1 MITEAKTRTR
11 LLIGLAGLG
20 LVTATLPLWLGARP
34 TQKTEAMRET
44 EVVRAQFTSEGAAV
58 RPDNWRSW
66 TFIGAPV
73 TPNALNGGEAPFP
86 EFHNV
91 YIEPTAFESYQM
103 TGQFPEG
110 TQLAKELVSVISD
123 AAHEDGS
130 TVQVSGRGYFQ
141 GEFQGLELAV
151 KESSRFPDEPGGW
164 AYFSFGHQ
172 SEPYAES
179 ATAFPAAGCNA
190 CHQVNAAQDWVFTQF
205 YPLLR
210 EIEFGPRAIVVP

>member
-1 MITEAKTRTR
+1 MFTEKKTRTR
-11 LLIGLAGLG
+11 LLIALAGLG

-34 TQKTEAMRET
+34 TQET
-44 EVVRAQFTSEGAAV
+44 VVERAQFTSEGEAV
-58 RPDNWRSW
+58 RPDDWRSW
-66 TFIGAPV
+66 TFIGAPL

-91 YIEPTAFESYQM
+91 YIEPTALESYQM

-110 TQLAKELVSVISD
+110 TQLVKELVSVISD

-164 AYFSFGHQ
+164 AYFSFGHHP
-172 SEPYAES
+172 EPYAES
-179 ATAFPAAGCNA
+179 ATAFPTATCNG
-190 CHQVNAAQDWVFTQF
+190 CHQANAAQDWVFAQF

-210 EIEFGPRAIVVP
+210 GIEFGTRAIVAH